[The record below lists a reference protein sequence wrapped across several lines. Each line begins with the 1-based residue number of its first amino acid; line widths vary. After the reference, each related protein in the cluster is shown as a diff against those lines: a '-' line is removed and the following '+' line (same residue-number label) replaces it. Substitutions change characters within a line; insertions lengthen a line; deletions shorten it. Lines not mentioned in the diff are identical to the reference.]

1 MSRVLA
7 AGLLEPGEWR
17 LVAIGANRSPAMATY
32 LRGWDET
39 EFRAFKIDVLRIENG
54 GVAEI
59 TTFGT
64 SLFPAFGLPPT
75 L

>member
-1 MSRVLA
+1 
-7 AGLLEPGEWR
+7 
-17 LVAIGANRSPAMATY
+17 MATY

-39 EFRAFKIDVLRIENG
+39 EFKAFKIDVLRIEDG

-59 TTFGT
+59 TTFSA
-64 SLFPAFGLPPT
+64 SLFPAFGLPAT